1 MLISQEKSIL
11 DNNLARNIF
20 NSSPDAKV
28 VLLIDD
34 PSYTI
39 VHSNKAFVAITGKNE
54 SDVVGANL
62 FEVFSVVPIRN
73 SFKVVELLRKSIEA
87 VKTSGNLQKMDVV
100 RMDISTGN
108 SEYFKGRFLELSNT
122 PILNDKNK
130 ITHILLSV
138 KDITESCFDSI
149 KPKEF
154 EISQIDSQQRYK
166 SLFLNNPDAVYSFDL
181 AGNFLEANEATAE
194 LCETTIEYLL
204 RITFVRLVTEED
216 RERVYKNFLK
226 ACQGEIVKYY
236 TGLLT
241 VKGNHRTLHI
251 INMPIIV
258 NGSIVGVYGIAK
270 DITDIVKS
278 KTALHNNLAKI
289 NKILNLS
296 LDVICT
302 IDENGLFVDVS
313 SASFKQWGYHPS
325 ELIGTPYTNLVCE
338 EDKEITHAISLKII
352 SGIDTTDFQNRY
364 IHKKGHLIPVTWS
377 AKWDFKSRIM
387 YCIARDG
394 TESLLNKK
402 SLLESEKKYKFLF
415 ENNPGAMLIWDFNT
429 LDILDCNE
437 MALSIFG
444 YKKIEF
450 LNLGIKAIRPSDQEA
465 KLQSVL
471 DTLREYQE
479 IHNVDCIHLR
489 KSGEIFY
496 SQINGR
502 LMNLNGIEVVIIQIN
517 DVTEREVIKEK
528 VKSERNLLR
537 TLIDNLP
544 DTIYFKDSNAK
555 KVIGNKMD
563 YLFSGASTE
572 YEVLGKTD
580 LEIYGEA
587 LGRSWYDQ
595 DQKVLQTGKG
605 IYDYEEYF
613 EKSDISKWI
622 ATTKIPLKNEY
633 GEVTGLLGI
642 GRNITLQKL
651 AQHQLE
657 KLNEEL
663 ENYNEKLLKSNMEL
677 EQFAYVAS
685 HDLQEPLRAISTF
698 LTVLKSQYK
707 DVFDEKGEK
716 YLNFAIEGSLRM
728 RQLIIDLLEL
738 SKIGNTEDIIED
750 VDINQ
755 VVEQIKEN
763 EIANFKGKSISF
775 LVDNLPII
783 RASKSGIYQLFS
795 NLISNSVKYSKS
807 ESPLEIKI
815 SVKSFGLYWQ
825 FSVVDNGIGIEPEY
839 FERIFIIFQR
849 LHGKEKYSGTGIGL
863 AIVKKII
870 ENQGGEIWVDSRVGQ
885 GSTFYFTIKK
895 N

>member
-1 MLISQEKSIL
+1 MLRSQEKSIL
-11 DNNLARNIF
+11 DSHLARNIF
-20 NSSPDAKV
+20 NSYQDANV

-34 PSYTI
+34 PLYPI
-39 VHSNKAFVAITGKNE
+39 INANKAFLVITGKSE
-54 SDVVGANL
+54 SDVIGSNI
-62 FEVFSVVPIRN
+62 FEVFSVMSIRN
-73 SFKVVELLRKSIEA
+73 GFEVVELLRKSIEL
-87 VKTSGNLQKMDVV
+87 VKTSGNPHKMDMV
-100 RMDISTGN
+100 RMDISTEN
-108 SEYFKGRFLELSNT
+108 SENYEERYWELSNT
-122 PILNDKNK
+122 PILNDENK
-130 ITHILLSV
+130 ITHMLHTL
-138 KDITESCFDSI
+138 KDVTENYFDSI
-149 KPKEF
+149 KTKEYK
-154 EISQIDSQQRYK
+154 ISQIDSQLRYK
-166 SLFLNNPDAVYSFDL
+166 SLFLHNPDAVYTFDL
-181 AGNFLEANEATAE
+181 EGNFLEVNAATAE
-194 LCETTIEYLL
+194 ICETTIEYLL
-204 RITFVRLVTEED
+204 KITFVRLISEED
-216 RERVYKNFLK
+216 RERVYRNFLK

-241 VKGNHRTLHI
+241 VKGNYRTLHI
-251 INMPIIV
+251 VNMPIIV
-258 NGSIVGVYGIAK
+258 KGSIVGVYGIAK
-270 DITDIVKS
+270 DITDMVKS
-278 KTALHNNLAKI
+278 KTALHNNLTKI

-338 EDKEITHAISLKII
+338 EDKEITNEISLKII
-352 SGIDTTDFQNRY
+352 NGFDTSDFQNRY
-364 IHKKGHLIPVTWS
+364 VHKKGHLIPITWS

-429 LDILDCNE
+429 LNILDCNE
-437 MALSIFG
+437 MALSLFG
-444 YKKIEF
+444 YTKSEF
-450 LNLGIKAIRPSDQEA
+450 LKLGIKAIRPSNQEA

-471 DTLREYQE
+471 DTLREYKE

-489 KSGEIFY
+489 KSREIFY

-502 LMNLNGIEVVIIQIN
+502 LMDLSGNEVVIVQIN
-517 DVTEREVIKEK
+517 DVTERELIKQK
-528 VKSERNLLR
+528 LKSERNLLR
-537 TLIDNLP
+537 ALIDNLP
-544 DTIYFKDSNAK
+544 DTIYFKDNSARK
-555 KVIGNKMD
+555 MISNKMD
-563 YLFSGASTE
+563 YLFSGAATE
-572 YEVLGKTD
+572 HEVLGKTD
-580 LEIYGEA
+580 LDIYGKD
-587 LGRSWYDQ
+587 LGRTWYDQ
-595 DQKVLQTGKG
+595 DQEILRTGEG
-605 IYDYEEYF
+605 IYDFEEYF

-622 ATTKIPLKNEY
+622 STTKLPLKNES

-657 KLNEEL
+657 QLNEEL

-698 LTVLKSQYK
+698 LTVLKSNYR
-707 DVFDEKGEK
+707 DVLDEKGEK
-716 YLNFAIEGSLRM
+716 YLNFALEGSLRM

-738 SKIGNTEDIIED
+738 SKIGNTADIIED

-755 VVEQIKEN
+755 IIQQIKEN
-763 EIANFKGKSISF
+763 ETANFKGKSISL

-783 RASKSGIYQLFS
+783 KASKIGVFQLFS
-795 NLISNSVKYSKS
+795 NLVSNSIKYSKS
-807 ESPLEIKI
+807 DTPVEIKI
-815 SVKSFGLYWQ
+815 SVQSSELYWQ
-825 FSVVDNGIGIEPEY
+825 FSVADNGIGIEPEY
-839 FERIFIIFQR
+839 FEKIFIIFQR
-849 LHGKEKYSGTGIGL
+849 LHGKEKYAGTGIGL

-870 ENQGGEIWVDSRVGQ
+870 ENLGGEIWVDSRIGQ

-895 N
+895 